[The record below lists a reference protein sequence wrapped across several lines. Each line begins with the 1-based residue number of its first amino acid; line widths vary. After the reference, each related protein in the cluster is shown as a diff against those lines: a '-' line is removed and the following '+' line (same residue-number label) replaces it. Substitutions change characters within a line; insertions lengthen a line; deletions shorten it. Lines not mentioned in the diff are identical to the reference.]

1 MKGQLWRK
9 FVRTFVGLSM
19 VDFLYE
25 WLYRDIC
32 RSEGN
37 HVGPFVGICIGFK
50 VSNVDLMQGY
60 LSRKFCRNICK
71 VSIAVI

>member
-25 WLYRDIC
+25 CLYRDIC

-50 VSNVDLMQGY
+50 VSNVDLM
-60 LSRKFCRNICK
+60 
-71 VSIAVI
+71 

>member
-9 FVRTFVGLSM
+9 FVRTSVGLSM

-25 WLYRDIC
+25 CLYRDIR

-37 HVGPFVGICIGFK
+37 HVGPFVRICIGLK
-50 VSNVDLMQGY
+50 VSNVDLM
-60 LSRKFCRNICK
+60 
-71 VSIAVI
+71 